1 MKKIVLLV
9 ALCLCV
15 GNLFAQDADKLR
27 DEGDAALKAKDYAT
41 VVTKYGEYLKQ
52 NNYQDTARIFNCGYA
67 ANQAKNYAEAA
78 KYFDMAVK
86 MNYNVDDSYVGEAM
100 AYRNLNKTEEFLT
113 TVKEGLKVIPD
124 GNKNKTNLEKL
135 LYGYCIKQGQAAQK
149 KGDLAGAEKMYKE
162 VLAVSNKDYQSNAY
176 YSLGAMLYG
185 NGAKI
190 LQAATPIATSEPDK
204 YNAEKAKADK
214 DFKQAKEYLTKA
226 VELDP
231 KDENSKKNRL
241 LVHTL
246 VDHTGDLTIS
256 SQRKPAYTVFRV
268 TVFRLKLEN
277 REPRVKE
284 KVKFLHPNLKD
295 TGKDKMSEFVD
306 QHQYR

>member
-124 GNKNKTNLEKL
+124 GNRIRPIWKSCFTVT
-135 LYGYCIKQGQAAQK
+135 A
-149 KGDLAGAEKMYKE
+149 
-162 VLAVSNKDYQSNAY
+162 SNKD
-176 YSLGAMLYG
+176 
-185 NGAKI
+185 KR
-190 LQAATPIATSEPDK
+190 P
-204 YNAEKAKADK
+204 
-214 DFKQAKEYLTKA
+214 KEEIWPVPRKCTKR
-226 VELDP
+226 
-231 KDENSKKNRL
+231 S
-241 LVHTL
+241 
-246 VDHTGDLTIS
+246 
-256 SQRKPAYTVFRV
+256 
-268 TVFRLKLEN
+268 
-277 REPRVKE
+277 
-284 KVKFLHPNLKD
+284 
-295 TGKDKMSEFVD
+295 
-306 QHQYR
+306 

>member
-100 AYRNLNKTEEFLT
+100 AYRNL
-113 TVKEGLKVIPD
+113 
-124 GNKNKTNLEKL
+124 NKNKTNLEKL

-231 KDENSKKNRL
+231 KDENSKKILASIN
-241 LVHTL
+241 
-246 VDHTGDLTIS
+246 DI
-256 SQRKPAYTVFRV
+256 
-268 TVFRLKLEN
+268 LK
-277 REPRVKE
+277 
-284 KVKFLHPNLKD
+284 
-295 TGKDKMSEFVD
+295 
-306 QHQYR
+306 

>member
-231 KDENSKKNRL
+231 KAENSKKIL
-241 LVHTL
+241 ASIT
-246 VDHTGDLTIS
+246 DI
-256 SQRKPAYTVFRV
+256 
-268 TVFRLKLEN
+268 LK
-277 REPRVKE
+277 
-284 KVKFLHPNLKD
+284 
-295 TGKDKMSEFVD
+295 
-306 QHQYR
+306 

>member
-100 AYRNLNKTEEFLT
+100 AYRNLNKAEEFLT

-124 GNKNKTNLEKL
+124 GNKNRPIWKSCFTVT
-135 LYGYCIKQGQAAQK
+135 A
-149 KGDLAGAEKMYKE
+149 
-162 VLAVSNKDYQSNAY
+162 SNKD
-176 YSLGAMLYG
+176 
-185 NGAKI
+185 KPPKRREI
-190 LQAATPIATSEPDK
+190 WPVPRK
-204 YNAEKAKADK
+204 C
-214 DFKQAKEYLTKA
+214 TKR
-226 VELDP
+226 
-231 KDENSKKNRL
+231 S
-241 LVHTL
+241 
-246 VDHTGDLTIS
+246 
-256 SQRKPAYTVFRV
+256 
-268 TVFRLKLEN
+268 
-277 REPRVKE
+277 
-284 KVKFLHPNLKD
+284 
-295 TGKDKMSEFVD
+295 
-306 QHQYR
+306 

>member
-149 KGDLAGAEKMYKE
+149 KGGPSRIEQGLPE
-162 VLAVSNKDYQSNAY
+162 Q
-176 YSLGAMLYG
+176 
-185 NGAKI
+185 
-190 LQAATPIATSEPDK
+190 
-204 YNAEKAKADK
+204 
-214 DFKQAKEYLTKA
+214 
-226 VELDP
+226 
-231 KDENSKKNRL
+231 RL
-241 LVHTL
+241 LQPWRHAVWQRSE
-246 VDHTGDLTIS
+246 DITGRYPD
-256 SQRKPAYTVFRV
+256 RYFRA
-268 TVFRLKLEN
+268 
-277 REPRVKE
+277 
-284 KVKFLHPNLKD
+284 
-295 TGKDKMSEFVD
+295 G
-306 QHQYR
+306 

>member
-1 MKKIVLLV
+1 MIWQYFIQARIRNRLVKSINVQLILRGFIFKNIVFPEDLPDFQSNLIITMKKIVLLV

-231 KDENSKKNRL
+231 KDENSKKILASIN
-241 LVHTL
+241 
-246 VDHTGDLTIS
+246 DI
-256 SQRKPAYTVFRV
+256 
-268 TVFRLKLEN
+268 LK
-277 REPRVKE
+277 
-284 KVKFLHPNLKD
+284 
-295 TGKDKMSEFVD
+295 
-306 QHQYR
+306 

>member
-190 LQAATPIATSEPDK
+190 
-204 YNAEKAKADK
+204 
-214 DFKQAKEYLTKA
+214 
-226 VELDP
+226 
-231 KDENSKKNRL
+231 
-241 LVHTL
+241 
-246 VDHTGDLTIS
+246 
-256 SQRKPAYTVFRV
+256 
-268 TVFRLKLEN
+268 
-277 REPRVKE
+277 
-284 KVKFLHPNLKD
+284 
-295 TGKDKMSEFVD
+295 
-306 QHQYR
+306 

>member
-1 MKKIVLLV
+1 MKHLMSGNEATARGVYEAGIKVCSAYPGTPSTEILENLPQYGQEVYCEWAPNEKV
-9 ALCLCV
+9 ATEVAYGASVAGSRAFCTMKMV
-15 GNLFAQDADKLR
+15 GLNVAADPLFTAGYMGVNGA
-27 DEGDAALKAKDYAT
+27 YV
-41 VVTKYGEYLKQ
+41 VVTADDPSCHSSQ
-52 NNYQDTARIFNCGYA
+52 NEQDSRH
-67 ANQAKNYAEAA
+67 YAEAA

-231 KDENSKKNRL
+231 KDENSKKILASIN
-241 LVHTL
+241 
-246 VDHTGDLTIS
+246 DI
-256 SQRKPAYTVFRV
+256 
-268 TVFRLKLEN
+268 LK
-277 REPRVKE
+277 
-284 KVKFLHPNLKD
+284 
-295 TGKDKMSEFVD
+295 
-306 QHQYR
+306 

>member
-100 AYRNLNKTEEFLT
+100 AYRNLNKTEFPMETRIRPIWKSCF
-113 TVKEGLKVIPD
+113 TV
-124 GNKNKTNLEKL
+124 T
-135 LYGYCIKQGQAAQK
+135 A
-149 KGDLAGAEKMYKE
+149 
-162 VLAVSNKDYQSNAY
+162 SNKD
-176 YSLGAMLYG
+176 
-185 NGAKI
+185 KPPKRREI
-190 LQAATPIATSEPDK
+190 WPVPRK
-204 YNAEKAKADK
+204 C
-214 DFKQAKEYLTKA
+214 TK
-226 VELDP
+226 
-231 KDENSKKNRL
+231 KS
-241 LVHTL
+241 
-246 VDHTGDLTIS
+246 
-256 SQRKPAYTVFRV
+256 
-268 TVFRLKLEN
+268 
-277 REPRVKE
+277 
-284 KVKFLHPNLKD
+284 
-295 TGKDKMSEFVD
+295 
-306 QHQYR
+306 

>member
-27 DEGDAALKAKDYAT
+27 DEGDAA
-41 VVTKYGEYLKQ
+41 LKQ

-185 NGAKI
+185 NGSLLPSRI
-190 LQAATPIATSEPDK
+190 NTTPRKRKP
-204 YNAEKAKADK
+204 
-214 DFKQAKEYLTKA
+214 TK
-226 VELDP
+226 
-231 KDENSKKNRL
+231 
-241 LVHTL
+241 
-246 VDHTGDLTIS
+246 IS
-256 SQRKPAYTVFRV
+256 SKRK
-268 TVFRLKLEN
+268 N
-277 REPRVKE
+277 I
-284 KVKFLHPNLKD
+284 
-295 TGKDKMSEFVD
+295 
-306 QHQYR
+306 